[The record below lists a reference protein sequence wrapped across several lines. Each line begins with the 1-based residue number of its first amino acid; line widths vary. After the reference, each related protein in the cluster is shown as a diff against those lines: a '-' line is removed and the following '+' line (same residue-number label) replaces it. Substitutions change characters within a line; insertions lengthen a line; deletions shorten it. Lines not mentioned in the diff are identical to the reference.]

1 MRNVEISSKPM
12 RNVEGRSKL
21 MRNVEALFEPNDD
34 EEQHDDE
41 DISGMQVLPPDGCPS
56 LNYDFD
62 PAEESLAA

>member
-1 MRNVEISSKPM
+1 
-12 RNVEGRSKL
+12 

-56 LNYDFD
+56 LDYDFD
-62 PAEESLAA
+62 PAEESRAA